1 MEKTNKKFKIV
12 LYISVWVII
21 WGSIASLIDLP
32 LPFLK
37 NGIYS
42 EGDLGQYL
50 TFSFTAIISIIT
62 AKNIFSKINS

>member
-1 MEKTNKKFKIV
+1 MAKTNNTFKV
-12 LYISVWVII
+12 FLYISIWVII
-21 WGSIASLIDLP
+21 WGSIASLID

-50 TFSFTAIISIIT
+50 TFSLTAMVTIIF
-62 AKNIFSKINS
+62 AKNISSKINL

>member
-1 MEKTNKKFKIV
+1 MEKTNKKFKV
-12 LYISVWVII
+12 FLYISVWII
-21 WGSIASLIDLP
+21 TWGSIASLID

-50 TFSFTAIISIIT
+50 TFSLTAMISIIS
-62 AKNIFSKINS
+62 AKSIFNKLNL

>member
-1 MEKTNKKFKIV
+1 MVKTNYKFKV
-12 LYISVWVII
+12 FLYISVWFII
-21 WGSIASLIDLP
+21 WGSIASFID

-50 TFSFTAIISIIT
+50 TFSLTAMISIIS
-62 AKNIFSKINS
+62 AKNIFNKINL

>member
-1 MEKTNKKFKIV
+1 MEQNNKSLKIF

-21 WGSIASLIDLP
+21 WGSIASLIDFP
-32 LPFLK
+32 LLK

-50 TFSFTAIISIIT
+50 TFSLTAFLSIVG
-62 AKNIFSKINS
+62 AKNIFKRLNL

>member
-1 MEKTNKKFKIV
+1 MEKKNNKFKVI

-32 LPFLK
+32 FLK

-42 EGDLGQYL
+42 EGDLGQYF
-50 TFSFTAIISIIT
+50 TFSFTAMLSIIC
-62 AKNIFSKINS
+62 AKNIFNKINL

>member
-1 MEKTNKKFKIV
+1 MENTNNKFKII

-21 WGSIASLIDLP
+21 WGSIASLID

-50 TFSFTAIISIIT
+50 TFSLTAIISIIS
-62 AKNIFSKINS
+62 AKNIFSKINL

>member
-1 MEKTNKKFKIV
+1 MLKINNKFKV
-12 LYISVWVII
+12 FLYISIWVII
-21 WGSIASLIDLP
+21 WGSIASLID

-50 TFSFTAIISIIT
+50 TFSFTAMISIII
-62 AKNIFSKINS
+62 AKNIFSKLNS

>member
-1 MEKTNKKFKIV
+1 MLKINNKFKV
-12 LYISVWVII
+12 FLYISIWVII
-21 WGSIASLIDLP
+21 WGSIASLID

-50 TFSFTAIISIIT
+50 TFSFTAVIAIIS
-62 AKNIFSKINS
+62 AKNIFSKINL

>member
-1 MEKTNKKFKIV
+1 MEESNNKLKVI

-32 LPFLK
+32 FLK
-37 NGIYS
+37 NGIYA

-50 TFSFTAIISIIT
+50 TFSFTAMISIIS
-62 AKNIFSKINS
+62 AKSIFNKINL